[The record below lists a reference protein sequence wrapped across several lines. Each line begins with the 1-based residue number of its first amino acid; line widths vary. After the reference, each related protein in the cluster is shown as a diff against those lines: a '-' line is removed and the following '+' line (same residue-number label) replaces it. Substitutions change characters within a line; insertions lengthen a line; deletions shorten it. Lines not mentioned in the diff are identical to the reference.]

1 MNERDRCWWSA
12 RTFRP
17 GDGEDADQLPLLNSS
32 PHFRLIHVLAGDI
45 TSLNSGLLDCL
56 NYGPHLRMRVI
67 KVLCGNAHDDLGRWR
82 PLFSSTYLK
91 TCGEAGKVGCEVT
104 QLLTRLR
111 WVGSDDFKCA
121 GADDQR
127 IDVVRGSCV
136 NCSSRDTS
144 GYAARRASEMVHARS
159 RLPSGKGR
167 WQDVLLLPHRC
178 GPPRGGRQPG
188 GPLRSDA
195 ATFVAPIHEY
205 QQHEETCGSEKS
217 RGQPVALRIP
227 CHSLCRGHRNSLLN

>member
-1 MNERDRCWWSA
+1 MSSRVTSRASTVACSTALTMVRTCARASSKCSA
-12 RTFRP
+12 
-17 GDGEDADQLPLLNSS
+17 GM
-32 PHFRLIHVLAGDI
+32 
-45 TSLNSGLLDCL
+45 
-56 NYGPHLRMRVI
+56 RM
-67 KVLCGNAHDDLGRWR
+67 GRWR

-205 QQHEETCGSEKS
+205 QQHGLQRSAPRNCLLGRGS
-217 RGQPVALRIP
+217 RHPG
-227 CHSLCRGHRNSLLN
+227 